1 MRIFENTTFDFFK
14 VKKISYIVSGV
25 LFLASIGAIV
35 GRGIQYGID
44 FKGGVEFVVE
54 FDQPITV
61 AQVRQELNTVLQ
73 TQPEVKLFGSNTEI
87 LIRTDAEMEIN
98 ALQSTITEKLN
109 EAFSDN
115 KSRIIKRDVVTPRF
129 ADDLKWAA
137 LQAVLFAIVLI
148 FLYILIRFKGWT
160 FSAGAVAALVH
171 DVVITLGIF
180 TMLDGILPFE
190 MSIDQT
196 MIAALLTIVGY
207 SLNDTVIIFDRVR
220 ENRLLHK
227 TEELTSLVNRSIN
240 QTLSRTIITSGTTLF
255 VVFVLFLFGGEV
267 LKGLSFALILGI
279 FFGTYS
285 TIFVASALYVDLSA
299 KKSRS

>member
-1 MRIFENTTFDFFK
+1 MRIFENTSFEFLK
-14 VKKISYIVSGV
+14 VKKIAYFISGV
-25 LFLASIGAIV
+25 LFLASLGAIL

-54 FDQPITV
+54 FDQPVTV
-61 AQVRQELNTVLQ
+61 AEVRQQLNTVLK

-87 LIRTDAEMEIN
+87 LIRTDAEMEID
-98 ALQSTITEKLN
+98 ALQSTVTEKLSQ
-109 EAFSDN
+109 AFSGN
-115 KSRIIKRDVVTPRF
+115 ESKIVKRDVVTPRF

-148 FLYILIRFKGWT
+148 FLYILIRFKKWS
-160 FSAGAVAALVH
+160 FSAGAVAALIH

-180 TMLDGILPFE
+180 TMLNGLLPFE

-196 MIAALLTIVGY
+196 MIAAFLTIVGY

-240 QTLSRTIITSGTTLF
+240 QTLSRTVITSGTTLF

-267 LKGLSFALILGI
+267 LKGLSFALLLGI
-279 FFGTYS
+279 IFGTYS
-285 TIFVASALYVDLSA
+285 TIFVSSALYVDLSA